1 MLLTDPLPC
10 HFSLFHSGL
19 CTQTFYGHLNSCN
32 AATFNLMG
40 TVLASTDAD
49 GMVKLWDTRMVAEIL
64 SINTGKHPANKAA
77 FDRSGQVG
85 GIRGQG
91 VKHALGMLRHVLC
104 EHRCMQ
110 QTCWRSGSNFCSV
123 TSV

>member
-1 MLLTDPLPC
+1 MFLIASLPLLSPC
-10 HFSLFHSGL
+10 LWHSGL

-49 GMVKLWDTRMVAEIL
+49 GMLKLWDTRMVAEIL

-85 GIRGQG
+85 GDKEGR
-91 VKHALGMLRHVLC
+91 VAADFPVSEHMPC
-104 EHRCMQ
+104 E
-110 QTCWRSGSNFCSV
+110 
-123 TSV
+123 